1 MENIIISLI
10 IFLSII
16 LLFYTIILFFRSF
29 YVQRFCYNVNEQAFR
44 SVMAYLNSIA
54 IEEYT
59 LENHDYHVKL
69 LDMWDSISKRLDD
82 YKILFMIWVP
92 LKEDRWFTHEQ
103 IDFLNQIYKT

>member
-1 MENIIISLI
+1 MENTVISLI
-10 IFLSII
+10 IFLSTI

-59 LENHDYHVKL
+59 SEKRNYHAKL
-69 LDMWDSISKRLDD
+69 LDMWDSISKRLDN

-92 LKEDRWFTHEQ
+92 LKEDRWFTREQ